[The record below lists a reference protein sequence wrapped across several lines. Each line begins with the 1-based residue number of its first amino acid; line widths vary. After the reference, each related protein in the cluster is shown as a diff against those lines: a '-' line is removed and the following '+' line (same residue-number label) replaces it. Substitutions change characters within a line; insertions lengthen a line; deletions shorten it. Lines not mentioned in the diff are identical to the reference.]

1 MAEGHA
7 QQVLEKEV
15 TCPLCL
21 QTLQEPKKLP
31 CDHVYCKACLQRLA
45 NRSFNTASISC
56 PECRALTQVTNGD
69 VNNLPTAF
77 RLNRLIEAFQH
88 VQLVREETDSQSAA
102 TAATEE
108 AAKCKVHQ
116 SQPLVLYCE
125 TCRLLLC
132 RDCIL
137 ATKDHSDHHYG
148 FVNEMKENL
157 QKKLMDTAS
166 SVEGQSGRVSKAV
179 EKISLVESDIV
190 LHKSNC
196 QREIDES
203 FEALYRTLQKHQQ
216 IMKERVAEQLKTAK
230 FEEKKKELTSIQS
243 EVSTVVGQASQ
254 SVQEGELDFLM
265 QHFPIIQQ
273 RLEQLQEKL
282 SKTPLNVPD
291 RPQFITTKVLGDEVL
306 EQLLEKH
313 NGLHSFDPT
322 KWQASGRFLTE
333 AQVGKKYTLTVES
346 NKGHGKLWRASSS
359 QKRVVKLEA
368 ELVCVRDKSTTQ
380 VEIQEH
386 SQDRFTVK
394 IQPLVRGR
402 HKLSIK
408 VNGVNISN
416 SPFDVFV
423 HIPAKQLSKPVAE
436 IPGLQYPGSVCYSQE
451 RILVSEINSVK
462 LNSGRIFKIPTD
474 TTIHTTNTTTL
485 LNLNGVGEITTDPQ
499 SGAMFV
505 TTIDKHEVHKFTKNR
520 DLLKTIGGLGSQPG
534 QFIFPNGL
542 RVSRQ
547 SELYIC
553 DSYNH
558 RVQIFNLDL
567 NFKRVLGT
575 DSSSLTKAWPSDVDF
590 DSIGNIY
597 IVCSRRHSI
606 LVFSPAEQLL
616 CTIGGERDKPF
627 YRPLSLVFYNELM
640 YVTEVHS
647 YRVSVITTSGEL
659 VTRFGNSYLQ
669 GPEGIA
675 IDEDGFLYV
684 TSHYSKILIF

>member
-21 QTLQEPKKLP
+21 DILQEPKKLP

-45 NRSFNTASISC
+45 NRSFNAASISC
-56 PECRALTQVTNGD
+56 PECRALTQLTNRD

-148 FVNEMKENL
+148 FVNEMKEKL

-179 EKISLVESDIV
+179 EEISQVESDIV
-190 LHKSNC
+190 SCERNC
-196 QREIDES
+196 HREIDES
-203 FEALYRTLQKHQQ
+203 FEALYKTLHKHQQ

-230 FEEKKKELTSIQS
+230 FAEKKKELTSIQS
-243 EVSTVVGQASQ
+243 EISTVVGQARQ
-254 SVQEGELDFLM
+254 SSQEGELDFLM

-322 KWQASGRFLTE
+322 KWQASGRFLID
-333 AQVGKKYTLTVES
+333 AQVGKRYTLTVES

-359 QKRVVKLEA
+359 QKGVVKLEA

-380 VEIQEH
+380 GEIQEH
-386 SQDRFTVK
+386 SQDRFTVN

-408 VNGVNISN
+408 VNSVNISN

-423 HIPAKQLSKPVAE
+423 HIPPKQLSKPVGA
-436 IPGLQYPGSVCYSQE
+436 IPGLQRPGYLCYSKKN
-451 RILVSEINSVK
+451 ILATEMNTNGILKISINTNVVSI
-462 LNSGRIFKIPTD
+462 LQ
-474 TTIHTTNTTTL
+474 
-485 LNLNGVGEITTDPQ
+485 NLSDSKTGAITTDPQ
-499 SGAMFV
+499 SGVIFV
-505 TTIDKHEVHKFTKNR
+505 TTLDKHEVHKFTENG
-520 DLLKTIGGLGSQPG
+520 DLLKTVGGLGSQPG
-534 QFIFPNGL
+534 QFNFPNGL

-553 DSYNH
+553 DSNNH
-558 RVQIFNLDL
+558 RIQIFDLDL
-567 NFKRVLGT
+567 NFKRMLGT
-575 DSSSLTKAWPSDVDF
+575 DSSLLNEASPSDVDF

-597 IVCSRRHSI
+597 IVCPGNDRI
-606 LVFSPAEQLL
+606 LVLSPFEQLL
-616 CTIGGERDKPF
+616 HIIGGERGKPF
-627 YRPLSLVFYNELM
+627 YRPVSLVFYKELA
-640 YVTEVHS
+640 S
-647 YRVSVITTSGEL
+647 ICYRIRWKLCV
-659 VTRFGNSYLQ
+659 
-669 GPEGIA
+669 
-675 IDEDGFLYV
+675 
-684 TSHYSKILIF
+684 SHYNFR

>member
-21 QTLQEPKKLP
+21 DILQEPKKLP

-45 NRSFNTASISC
+45 NRSFNAASISC
-56 PECRALTQVTNGD
+56 PECRALTQLTNRD

-102 TAATEE
+102 TAATGE

-116 SQPLVLYCE
+116 SQPLVIYCE

-148 FVNEMKENL
+148 FVNEMKEKL

-179 EKISLVESDIV
+179 EEISQVEGDIV
-190 LHKSNC
+190 SRERNC

-230 FEEKKKELTSIQS
+230 FAEKKKELTSIQS
-243 EVSTVVGQASQ
+243 EISTVVGQARQ
-254 SVQEGELDFLM
+254 SSQEGELDFLI

-306 EQLLEKH
+306 EQLLENH
-313 NGLHSFDPT
+313 NGLHLFDPT
-322 KWQASGRFLTE
+322 KWQASGRFLID
-333 AQVGKKYTLTVES
+333 AQVGKRYTLTVES
-346 NKGHGKLWRASSS
+346 NKGQGKLWRASSS
-359 QKRVVKLEA
+359 QKGVVKLEA
-368 ELVCVRDKSTTQ
+368 ELVCVRDKSMTQ
-380 VEIQEH
+380 GEIQEH
-386 SQDRFTVK
+386 SQDRFTVN

-423 HIPAKQLSKPVAE
+423 HIQPEQLSKPVAE
-436 IPGLQYPGSVCYSQE
+436 IPGLQHPGSLWCSQE
-451 RILVSEINSVK
+451 HILATEVNRGRILMISTE
-462 LNSGRIFKIPTD
+462 R
-474 TTIHTTNTTTL
+474 HAEYATTL
-485 LNLNGVGEITTDPQ
+485 LNLSGAEIGELTTDPQ
-499 SGAMFV
+499 SGAIFV
-505 TTIDKHEVHKFTKNR
+505 TTTDKHEVHKFTKNGNR
-520 DLLKTIGGLGSQPG
+520 IKKVGGLGSQPG
-534 QFIFPNGL
+534 QLNFPNGL
-542 RVSRQ
+542 RVSGR

-553 DSYNH
+553 DSYND
-558 RVQIFNLDL
+558 RIQIFDLDL
-567 NFKRVLGT
+567 NFKRVLGI
-575 DSSSLTKAWPSDVDF
+575 DSSLLLDGWPSDVDF
-590 DSIGNIY
+590 DSSGNIY
-597 IVCSRRHSI
+597 IVCSRKHSI
-606 LVFSPAEQLL
+606 QMFSPAEQLL
-616 CTIGGERDKPF
+616 RTIGGKWF
-627 YRPLSLVFYNELM
+627 KLFNRPLSLVFYKELM
-640 YVTEVHS
+640 YITEVHS
-647 YRVSVITTSGEL
+647 HRVSVITPSGNI
-659 VTRFGNSYLQ
+659 VVRVGNGYLQ
-669 GPEGIA
+669 NPEGIA
-675 IDEDGFLYV
+675 IDEDGYVYV
-684 TSHYSKILIF
+684 TSHKSKILIF

>member
-21 QTLQEPKKLP
+21 DILQEPKKLP

-45 NRSFNTASISC
+45 NRSFNAASISC
-56 PECRALTQVTNGD
+56 PECRALTQLTNGD

-88 VQLVREETDSQSAA
+88 VQLVREETDSLSAE

-108 AAKCKVHQ
+108 TAKCKVHQ

-125 TCRLLLC
+125 TCRVLLC

-148 FVNEMKENL
+148 FVNEMKEKL

-179 EKISLVESDIV
+179 EEISQVESDI
-190 LHKSNC
+190 LSCERNC
-196 QREIDES
+196 NREIDES

-230 FEEKKKELTSIQS
+230 IEEKKKELTSIQS
-243 EVSTVVGQASQ
+243 EISTVVGQARQSSQ
-254 SVQEGELDFLM
+254 EDELDFLM

-322 KWQASGRFLTE
+322 KWQASGQFLID
-333 AQVGKKYTLTVES
+333 AQVGKRYTLTIES

-359 QKRVVKLEA
+359 QKGVVKLEA
-368 ELVCVRDKSTTQ
+368 ELVCVRDKSVTQ
-380 VEIQEH
+380 GEIQEH
-386 SQDRFTVK
+386 SQDRFTVN

-423 HIPAKQLSKPVAE
+423 HIPPEQLSKPVGE
-436 IPGLQYPGSVCYSQE
+436 ITGLQCPASLCYSE
-451 RILVSEINSVK
+451 HCVLASEKMDNRILK
-462 LNSGRIFKIPTD
+462 MPTG
-474 TTIHTTNTTTL
+474 TTNTSTL
-485 LNLNGVGEITTDPQ
+485 LNLSGVTELTTDPK
-499 SGAMFV
+499 SGAIFV
-505 TTIDKHEVHKFTKNR
+505 TTTDKHEVHKFTKNGA
-520 DLLKTIGGLGSQPG
+520 LIKTVGGLGSQPRR
-534 QFIFPNGL
+534 FNYPNGL

-547 SELYIC
+547 SQLYIC
-553 DSYNH
+553 DSFNQ
-558 RVQIFNLDL
+558 RIQIFDLDL

-575 DSSSLTKAWPSDVDF
+575 FSLTKKWPTDVDF
-590 DSIGNIY
+590 DSSGNIY
-597 IVCSRRHSI
+597 IVYNQSNCI
-606 LVFSPAEQLL
+606 QVFSPAEQLL
-616 CTIGGERDKPF
+616 RTIGVERGNPF
-627 YRPLSLVFYNELM
+627 YRPISLVFYKELV
-640 YVTEVHS
+640 YVTDIGGH
-647 YRVSVITTSGEL
+647 RVSVITPSGEL
-659 VTRFGNSYLQ
+659 VARVGNGYLQ
-669 GPEGIA
+669 NPEGIA
-675 IDEDGFLYV
+675 IDEDGYVYV
-684 TSHYSKILIF
+684 TSHDSKILMF

>member
-21 QTLQEPKKLP
+21 DILQEPKKLP

-45 NRSFNTASISC
+45 NRSFNAASISC
-56 PECRALTQVTNGD
+56 PECRALTQLTNGD

-108 AAKCKVHQ
+108 TAKCKVHQ

-148 FVNEMKENL
+148 FVNEMKEKL

-166 SVEGQSGRVSKAV
+166 SVEGQSGRVSEAV
-179 EKISLVESDIV
+179 EEISQVESDIV
-190 LHKSNC
+190 SCERNC
-196 QREIDES
+196 HRAIDES

-216 IMKERVAEQLKTAK
+216 IMKERVAEQLKTTK

-243 EVSTVVGQASQ
+243 EISTVVGQARQSSQ
-254 SVQEGELDFLM
+254 EDELDFLM

-282 SKTPLNVPD
+282 TKTPLNVPD

-322 KWQASGRFLTE
+322 KWQASGRFLID
-333 AQVGKKYTLTVES
+333 AQVGKKYTVTVES
-346 NKGHGKLWRASSS
+346 NKGQGKLWRASSS
-359 QKRVVKLEA
+359 QKGVVKLEA
-368 ELVCVRDKSTTQ
+368 ELVCVRDKSMTQ
-380 VEIQEH
+380 GEIQEH
-386 SQDRFTVK
+386 SQDRFTIN

-408 VNGVNISN
+408 VNGANISN

-423 HIPAKQLSKPVAE
+423 HIPLEQLSKPVAE
-436 IPGLQYPGSVCYSQE
+436 IPGLQRPGYLYYSE
-451 RILVSEINSVK
+451 KNILATEMNTNGILKISINTNVVS
-462 LNSGRIFKIPTD
+462 
-474 TTIHTTNTTTL
+474 TL
-485 LNLNGVGEITTDPQ
+485 LNLSDDKTGALTTDPQ
-499 SGAMFV
+499 SGAIFV
-505 TTIDKHEVHKFTKNR
+505 TTIEKHEVHKFTKNG
-520 DLLKTIGGLGSQPG
+520 DLIKTIGGLGSQPG
-534 QFIFPNGL
+534 QFNFPNGL
-542 RVSRQ
+542 RVSRR

-553 DSYNH
+553 DSNND
-558 RVQIFNLDL
+558 RIQIFDLDL

-575 DSSSLTKAWPSDVDF
+575 DSSFQVPNDVDF
-590 DSIGNIY
+590 DRNGNIY
-597 IVCSRRHSI
+597 ILCERKAHIQV
-606 LVFSPAEQLL
+606 LSPAEKLL
-616 CTIGGERDKPF
+616 HTIGSERGNLF
-627 YRPLSLVFYNELM
+627 YRPVSLVFYKEFM
-640 YVTEVHS
+640 YVTEVGSH
-647 YRVSVITTSGEL
+647 RVSVVTTSGEL
-659 VTRFGNSYLQ
+659 VALFGEGYLQ
-669 GPEGIA
+669 IPEGIT
-675 IDEDGFLYV
+675 IDEDGYVYV
-684 TSHYSKILIF
+684 TSHQTKILIF

>member
-21 QTLQEPKKLP
+21 DILQEPKKLP

-45 NRSFNTASISC
+45 NRSFNAASISC
-56 PECRALTQVTNGD
+56 PECRALTQLTNGD

-102 TAATEE
+102 DAATKE

-148 FVNEMKENL
+148 FVNEMKEKL

-179 EKISLVESDIV
+179 EEISQVEGDIV
-190 LHKSNC
+190 LCERNC
-196 QREIDES
+196 QRKIDES

-243 EVSTVVGQASQ
+243 EISTVVGQARQ

-313 NGLHSFDPT
+313 NGLHLFDPT
-322 KWQASGRFLTE
+322 KWQASGRFLID
-333 AQVGKKYTLTVES
+333 AQVGEKYTLTVES
-346 NKGHGKLWRASSS
+346 NKGQGKLWRVSSS
-359 QKRVVKLEA
+359 HKGVVKLEA
-368 ELVCVRDKSTTQ
+368 ELVCVRDKSMTQ

-408 VNGVNISN
+408 VNGVSISN

-436 IPGLQYPGSVCYSQE
+436 IPGLQQPVSLCFSKENILASE
-451 RILVSEINSVK
+451 RDNNRIIK
-462 LNSGRIFKIPTD
+462 LSTATRGIS
-474 TTIHTTNTTTL
+474 TL
-485 LNLNGVGEITTDPQ
+485 LNLSGVEEITTDPQ
-499 SGAMFV
+499 SGAIFV
-505 TTIDKHEVHKFTKNR
+505 TTIDKHEVHKFTKNG
-520 DLLKTIGGLGSQPG
+520 DLIKTVGGRGSQPG
-534 QFIFPNGL
+534 RFVGPNGL
-542 RVSRQ
+542 RVSRRN
-547 SELYIC
+547 ELYIS
-553 DSYNH
+553 DSLNH
-558 RVQIFNLDL
+558 RIQIFDLDL

-575 DSSSLTKAWPSDVDF
+575 DSSLLTKAWPSDVDF
-590 DSIGNIY
+590 DSSGYIY
-597 IVCSRRHSI
+597 IVCNERDSI
-606 LVFSPAEQLL
+606 QVLSPAERLL
-616 CTIGGERDKPF
+616 RTIGGEHGNPF
-627 YRPLSLVFYNELM
+627 YGPVSLVFYKELM
-640 YVTEVHS
+640 YVTE
-647 YRVSVITTSGEL
+647 YDGNRVSVITTSGEL
-659 VTRFGNSYLQ
+659 VARFGEGYLQ
-669 GPEGIA
+669 EPEGIA
-675 IDEDGFLYV
+675 IDEDGYVYV
-684 TSHYSKILIF
+684 TSHLTNILIF

>member
-7 QQVLEKEV
+7 RQVLEKEV

-21 QTLQEPKKLP
+21 DTLQEPKKLP

-45 NRSFNTASISC
+45 NRSFNAASISC
-56 PECRALTQVTNGD
+56 PECRALTQLTNGD

-88 VQLVREETDSQSAA
+88 VQLVREETYSQNAA

-116 SQPLVLYCE
+116 NQPLVLYCE

-137 ATKDHSDHHYG
+137 ATKDHSDHHFG
-148 FVNEMKENL
+148 FVNEMKEKF

-179 EKISLVESDIV
+179 EDISLVESDIV
-190 LHKSNC
+190 SCERNC
-196 QREIDES
+196 HREIDES
-203 FEALYRTLQKHQQ
+203 FEALYRTLKKHQQ
-216 IMKERVAEQLKTAK
+216 IMKERIAEQLKTAK
-230 FEEKKKELTSIQS
+230 FAEKKKELTSIQS
-243 EVSTVVGQASQ
+243 EISTVVGQARQ
-254 SVQEGELDFLM
+254 SSQEGELDFLM
-265 QHFPIIQQ
+265 QHFPKIQQ

-291 RPQFITTKVLGDEVL
+291 RPQFITTKVLGDGVL

-313 NGLHSFDPT
+313 NGLYVDSFDPM
-322 KWQASGRFLTE
+322 KWQASGRFLTDV
-333 AQVGKKYTLTVES
+333 QVGKRYTLTVES
-346 NKGHGKLWRASSS
+346 NKGHGKVWIVSSS
-359 QKRVVKLEA
+359 QKEVVKLKA

-380 VEIQEH
+380 GEIQEH
-386 SQDRFTVK
+386 SQDRFTVN

-423 HIPAKQLSKPVAE
+423 HIPPKQLSKPVGE
-436 IPGLQYPGSVCYSQE
+436 IPGLQHPGSLWCSQE
-451 RILVSEINSVK
+451 FILASEMNGGRIL
-462 LNSGRIFKIPTD
+462 KIPTG
-474 TTIHTTNTTTL
+474 TTNTSTI
-485 LNLNGVGEITTDPQ
+485 LNISGVNEFTTDPK

-505 TTIDKHEVHKFTKNR
+505 TTTNKHEVHKFTKTGNR
-520 DLLKTIGGLGSQPG
+520 IKTVGSFGSQPG
-534 QFIFPNGL
+534 QFNFPNGL
-542 RVSRQ
+542 RISRR

-558 RVQIFNLDL
+558 RIQIFDLDL
-567 NFKRVLGT
+567 NLKRVLETGN
-575 DSSSLTKAWPSDVDF
+575 SLQNAGPTDVDF
-590 DSIGNIY
+590 DSSGNIY
-597 IVCSRRHSI
+597 IIVCNRSNCM
-606 LVFSPAEQLL
+606 LVLSPAEQLL
-616 CTIGGERDKPF
+616 HKIGGERGKPF
-627 YRPLSLVFYNELM
+627 IIPVSLVFYKELM
-640 YVTEVHS
+640 YVTECYGH
-647 YRVSVITTSGEL
+647 RVSVITPSGEL
-659 VTRFGNSYLQ
+659 VTRLGEGYLQ
-669 GPEGIA
+669 KPEGIA
-675 IDEDGFLYV
+675 IDEDGYVYV
-684 TSHYSKILIF
+684 TSHQTKILMF